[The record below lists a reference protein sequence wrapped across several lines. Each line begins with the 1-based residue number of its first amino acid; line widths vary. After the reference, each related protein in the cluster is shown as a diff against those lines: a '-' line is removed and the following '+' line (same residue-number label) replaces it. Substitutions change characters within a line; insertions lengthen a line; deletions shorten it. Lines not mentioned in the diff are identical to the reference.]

1 MTQLRL
7 TMRQRQDRARV
18 IVTASKKTGDILPR
32 HIYERAGAPVPPPH
46 RHRRTPARR
55 ALAKHT
61 TEGNRP
67 CTVLIPRSKRNMRG
81 LPSADSNAYGVTF

>member
-32 HIYERAGAPVPPPH
+32 HIYERAGAPVPI
-46 RHRRTPARR
+46 TL
-55 ALAKHT
+55 LAVPL
-61 TEGNRP
+61 EG
-67 CTVLIPRSKRNMRG
+67 TQ
-81 LPSADSNAYGVTF
+81 DSYS

>member
-32 HIYERAGAPVPPPH
+32 HIYERAGAPVPPH
-46 RHRRTPARR
+46 TATDELQR
-55 ALAKHT
+55 AEHWLSTLRKAIGHA
-61 TEGNRP
+61 P
-67 CTVLIPRSKRNMRG
+67 
-81 LPSADSNAYGVTF
+81 F

>member
-32 HIYERAGAPVPPPH
+32 HIYERAGAPVPP
-46 RHRRTPARR
+46 TPPP
-55 ALAKHT
+55 T
-61 TEGNRP
+61 N
-67 CTVLIPRSKRNMRG
+67 S
-81 LPSADSNAYGVTF
+81 SAQSTG